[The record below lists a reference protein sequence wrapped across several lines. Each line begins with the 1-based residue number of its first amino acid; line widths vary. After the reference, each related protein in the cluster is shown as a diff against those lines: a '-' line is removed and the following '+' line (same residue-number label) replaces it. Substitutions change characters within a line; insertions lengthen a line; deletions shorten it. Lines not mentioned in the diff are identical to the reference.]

1 MSLYPLFLQPYAP
14 YITLVLFLVDGLIF
28 GYAARASLR
37 GVVLLFVGLII
48 ADFIGLS
55 IVAIVARGL
64 LSAIV
69 HAGLQLL
76 QSVDFNSI
84 VVTFGI
90 VLWIVGFA
98 IGAVI
103 GKRR

>member
-1 MSLYPLFLQPYAP
+1 MSLYPPFLQPFAP
-14 YITLVLFLVDGLIF
+14 YITLILFLVDGLIF
-28 GYAARASLR
+28 GYAARSSLK
-37 GVVLLFVGLII
+37 GVVLLFVGLVV

-64 LSAIV
+64 LSSIV

-98 IGAVI
+98 IGAVV